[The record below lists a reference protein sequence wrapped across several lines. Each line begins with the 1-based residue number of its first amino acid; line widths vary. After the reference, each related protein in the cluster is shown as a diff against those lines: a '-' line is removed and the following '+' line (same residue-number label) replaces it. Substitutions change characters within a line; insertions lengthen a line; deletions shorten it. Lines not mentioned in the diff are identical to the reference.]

1 MRQSNTLKTKV
12 TRKGQ
17 TVVPAPIR
25 KQLGIG
31 ADSSLI
37 WSSDGKIITVF
48 PIPGDPIRSLRG
60 RTAGKELRR
69 ALLMKRKEDES
80 KE

>member
-1 MRQSNTLKTKV
+1 MKSTTLRTKV

-31 ADSSLI
+31 ANSNLI
-37 WSSDGKIITVF
+37 WSSDGKIITVIVV
-48 PIPGDPIRSLRG
+48 PPDPIRSLRG
-60 RTAGKELRR
+60 STAGKGLRK
-69 ALLMKRKEDES
+69 ALIARRKEDEGRD
-80 KE
+80 